1 MELKYLYAPS
11 GVKAGTAYGVIP
23 NSASA
28 DFSSF
33 VSDTDGTRVD
43 ENGFITDVEA
53 NVPRIDYTGGGCPS
67 LLLEPSS
74 TNYIP
79 YSEDFSQSA
88 WSKLSGGTGSTPIVT
103 ENYAISPSGEFNA
116 SRIQFDKGSGTTQS
130 DLSILAEFLTVPSGI
145 DATKSIYVKS
155 NTSEEYD
162 LVLYGTSDAS
172 GTNVAK
178 IRVTSEWQR
187 FDVFKTLTG
196 TSTGLAIGL
205 REISVSGLS
214 ETADVL
220 IWGAQ
225 LENQSYATSYIPTY
239 GATST
244 RSQDVGGSTL
254 DISSEFDSRE
264 GTFMFEGSSS
274 DFSGANR
281 VSLNNSVTTFQDRI
295 SISAETSSVVRF
307 LIIYEAGDVGG
318 SFALVVSD
326 MYANIKIAIKWS
338 SGSVVCYANG
348 IEIFDR
354 TNIGDFSQDSLNR
367 VTLANANESTP
378 FKGRVK
384 QLRVYD
390 EALSNSEMVK
400 LTTL

>member
-1 MELKYLYAPS
+1 MALKYLYVPS
-11 GVKAGTAYGVIP
+11 GVQAGTAYGVLP

-43 ENGFITDVEA
+43 KNGFITDVEA

-79 YSEDFSQSA
+79 YSQDFSQSA

-116 SRIQFDKGSGTTQS
+116 SRVQFNKGSGTTQS
-130 DLSILAEFLTVPSGI
+130 DLSILAEFLTVSSGI
-145 DATKSIYVKS
+145 DSTKSIYVKS

-220 IWGAQ
+220 VWGAQ
-225 LENQSYATSYIPTY
+225 LENQAYTTSYIPNY
-239 GATST
+239 GTSAGVT
-244 RSQDVGGSTL
+244 RSQDVGGSTG
-254 DISSEFDSRE
+254 DISSEFDSTE
-264 GTFMFEGSSS
+264 GTFFFEGSFS
-274 DFSGANR
+274 DFSSANR
-281 VSLNNSVTTFQDRI
+281 VSLNSSVTTFQDRI
-295 SISAETSSVVRF
+295 SISTDSTRF

-318 SFALVVSD
+318 SFPVNVSD
-326 MYANIKIAIKWS
+326 LYANIKIAIKWS
-338 SGSVVCYANG
+338 SGSVVCYTNG
-348 IEIFDR
+348 TESFDR
-354 TNIGDFSQDSLNR
+354 TNIGDFSQNSLNR

-378 FKGRVK
+378 FKGKVK

-390 EALSNSEMVK
+390 EYLSDSEMAQ